1 MSEPSTPNPSNPFQ
15 DNAKA
20 PKASLKKVKVLLGQI
35 VATPNALEQIPT
47 ADIQRAL
54 ARHVQGDWGELDR
67 ADQRRNDAALQN
79 GERLLSAYKTTAG
92 KRFWIIT
99 EADRS
104 STCVLMPED
113 Y

>member
-1 MSEPSTPNPSNPFQ
+1 MSEPSNPFQ
-15 DNAKA
+15 DNATPPKA
-20 PKASLKKVKVLLGQI
+20 PLKKVRVLLGQI

-54 ARHVQGDWGELDR
+54 ARHAQGDWGDLDKD
-67 ADQRRNDAALQN
+67 DQRRNDAALRN

-92 KRFWIIT
+92 IKFWIIT
-99 EADRS
+99 EADCS
-104 STCVLMPED
+104 STCILLPED